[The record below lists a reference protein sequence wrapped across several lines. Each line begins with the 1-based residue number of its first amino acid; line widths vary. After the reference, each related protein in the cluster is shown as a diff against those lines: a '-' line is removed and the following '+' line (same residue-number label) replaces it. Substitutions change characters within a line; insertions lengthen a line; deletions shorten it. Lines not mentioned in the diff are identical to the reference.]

1 MNISKYLRSISPEL
15 KSWINSL
22 AMKSKDPTV
31 EAKRIVTQGG
41 EKLKKIDMFSPESF
55 RIFDKQDLDSVARSA
70 QSGGGSQFSDFYSV
84 GLIDPDN
91 YRLLAARLT
100 DDKLPDDYQFDP
112 ISRDMMSQTNENVA
126 SIKDKISEGI
136 PLGGPDYTS
145 GVPQLGYKL
154 LKGVDGKPIIQIN
167 MHEGRH
173 RMRALKDLGSDEA
186 LVQLFGDADIK
197 NLPPDTPIYDE
208 LSTMQQDGGRYVGKL
223 GDILK
228 ILGFGGVA
236 VKGALSNLPDDS
248 T

>member
-22 AMKSKDPTV
+22 AMKSKEPTV

-55 RIFDKQDLDSVARSA
+55 GLFDKRDLYDVARSA

-91 YRLLAARLT
+91 YRLLAAKLP
-100 DDKLPDDYQFDP
+100 DDKVPDDYQFDP
-112 ISRDMMSQTNENVA
+112 VTEEMIGMSNKRVGE
-126 SIKDKISEGI
+126 IKDVISEKI
-136 PLGGPDYTS
+136 PLGGPKELS

-154 LKGVDGKPIIQIN
+154 LKGADGKPIIQIKL
-167 MHEGRH
+167 HEGRH
-173 RMRALKDLGSDEA
+173 RMRALKELGSDEA

-197 NLPPDTPIYDE
+197 NLPPDTPVYNE
-208 LSTMQQDGGRYVGKL
+208 LSEFQRDGGQYVGKL

-236 VKGALSNLPDDS
+236 VKGALSNLPDD
-248 T
+248 TT